1 MVLAFRLPRPV
12 HVVMAVTLLS
22 VLNASSFV
30 AAKDPNQSFRGD
42 VLPVLKRRCFACHG
56 PKKQSGDLRID
67 TLDADLVD
75 GSDAE
80 SWHDILNKLN
90 LGEMPPED
98 EPSLNDAERRAMVDW
113 LSTELRRAEEVKRA
127 SGGRAVLRRLT
138 RYEYANTMRDLL
150 GVDLDYASNLPPE
163 SSSKDGFQNNGATL
177 GISPLQLELYLETAR
192 KGLRQAIVTGPK
204 PEVFTHRA
212 VKSEKVRR
220 VKGDVSSRLQIGDRF
235 LVRMNEFPREGQVRI
250 RGRASAVTSDGAPNP
265 RMRITMGLRADV
277 KAPEKEVAVV
287 DVKVREEA
295 PQTYEFLARIE
306 DFPLPG
312 KNPKFPGLQITIYY
326 GLEKDRPK
334 KQKKKKPK
342 KLKQKGSDGKLIS
355 ESSRDQK
362 SSGQADSEAPQT
374 EESVIVI
381 ESVEFEGPVIADW
394 PPESHK
400 RILFRSDNPQSREE
414 EQEYVAEVLRRF
426 LSRAYRRP
434 VSESDID
441 VMMVL
446 YQRLR
451 PKYESLP
458 ETMLEVLSFALVSPE
473 FLYLVEPSRDEGPGK
488 KTQTRQPL
496 SAHELASRLSYFL
509 WSSMPDERLFA
520 LAVSGKLKRDDV
532 LAEEVERMLAD
543 PRSRQFVHHFTHQWF
558 DLAALDR
565 IAVNPEYHPG
575 FDDNLKSDMRT
586 ETRLFFAEILDKNL
600 SCLKLLD
607 ADFTILNRPLAE
619 HYGLT
624 GPRGSAF
631 ERFALQPGD
640 HRGGLLAQGS
650 FLLANS
656 NGEDS
661 HPIKRAV
668 WLLDRLLDDPP
679 APPPPDAPEL
689 DPEQADLAGLPLK
702 RQLEM
707 HRQKPACNDC
717 HRRIDPWGITLENYD
732 AVGRWRTELK
742 STSARRKSKKK
753 GTSKKRENIALDA
766 SATLPDGTQA
776 DGLDGLKQVLLGGHR
791 RQFVRSLVK
800 RLLTYG
806 LGRTLDLGDRET
818 IDTLSAQFE
827 DDDYRL
833 RKLLI
838 AIVQSEPFRTK

>member
-1 MVLAFRLPRPV
+1 
-12 HVVMAVTLLS
+12 
-22 VLNASSFV
+22 
-30 AAKDPNQSFRGD
+30 
-42 VLPVLKRRCFACHG
+42 
-56 PKKQSGDLRID
+56 
-67 TLDADLVD
+67 
-75 GSDAE
+75 
-80 SWHDILNKLN
+80 
-90 LGEMPPED
+90 
-98 EPSLNDAERRAMVDW
+98 
-113 LSTELRRAEEVKRA
+113 
-127 SGGRAVLRRLT
+127 
-138 RYEYANTMRDLL
+138 
-150 GVDLDYASNLPPE
+150 
-163 SSSKDGFQNNGATL
+163 
-177 GISPLQLELYLETAR
+177 
-192 KGLRQAIVTGPK
+192 
-204 PEVFTHRA
+204 
-212 VKSEKVRR
+212 
-220 VKGDVSSRLQIGDRF
+220 
-235 LVRMNEFPREGQVRI
+235 
-250 RGRASAVTSDGAPNP
+250 
-265 RMRITMGLRADV
+265 
-277 KAPEKEVAVV
+277 
-287 DVKVREEA
+287 
-295 PQTYEFLARIE
+295 
-306 DFPLPG
+306 
-312 KNPKFPGLQITIYY
+312 
-326 GLEKDRPK
+326 
-334 KQKKKKPK
+334 
-342 KLKQKGSDGKLIS
+342 
-355 ESSRDQK
+355 
-362 SSGQADSEAPQT
+362 
-374 EESVIVI
+374 
-381 ESVEFEGPVIADW
+381 
-394 PPESHK
+394 
-400 RILFRSDNPQSREE
+400 
-414 EQEYVAEVLRRF
+414 
-426 LSRAYRRP
+426 
-434 VSESDID
+434 
-441 VMMVL
+441 
-446 YQRLR
+446 
-451 PKYESLP
+451 
-458 ETMLEVLSFALVSPE
+458 
-473 FLYLVEPSRDEGPGK
+473 
-488 KTQTRQPL
+488 
-496 SAHELASRLSYFL
+496 
-509 WSSMPDERLFA
+509 
-520 LAVSGKLKRDDV
+520 
-532 LAEEVERMLAD
+532 
-543 PRSRQFVHHFTHQWF
+543 
-558 DLAALDR
+558 
-565 IAVNPEYHPG
+565 
-575 FDDNLKSDMRT
+575 
-586 ETRLFFAEILDKNL
+586 LDKNL